1 MGEETGLRKNGNLW
15 FDDGYVEDF
24 TIIRPLLR
32 ERGLV
37 GILAI
42 ITSKVGKEGYLNIER
57 LKIMIR
63 EGWKIASHSVTHRNF
78 KNLSIKEVS
87 WELRKSLEWINESLS
102 LSPVGFVAP
111 YGHINQTQKA
121 LALSHYPFVRAHESI
136 LNFHSKY
143 FQSKE
148 DALRFPGRKYSDKRA
163 EYERVALKKV
173 LEEKIGS
180 EVGERMR

>member
-1 MGEETGLRKNGNLW
+1 MRKNGDLW

-32 ERGLV
+32 EHGLI

-42 ITSKVGKEGYLNIER
+42 ITSKVGEEGYLNIEQ

-63 EGWKIASHSVTHRNF
+63 EGWKIASHSVTHQSF
-78 KNLSIKEVS
+78 KNLSMKEVD
-87 WELRKSLEWINESLS
+87 WELRKSLEWINENLG
-102 LSPVGFVAP
+102 LTPVGFVAP

-121 LALSHYPFVRAHESI
+121 LAMSYYRFVRAHGNI

-148 DALRFPGRKYSDKRA
+148 DALRFLGRKYSDKRA
-163 EYERVALKKV
+163 EYERVVLKKV
-173 LEEKIGS
+173 LK
-180 EVGERMR
+180 GEM

>member
-1 MGEETGLRKNGNLW
+1 MGAETGLKEKGDLW

-24 TIIRPLLR
+24 TIIRPTLR
-32 ERGLV
+32 EQGLV

-42 ITSKVGKEGYLNIER
+42 ITSKIGEEGYLNIEQ

-63 EGWKIASHSVTHRNF
+63 EGWKISSHSVTHRNF
-78 KNLSIKEVS
+78 KNLSMREVS
-87 WELRKSLEWINESLS
+87 WELRKSVEWINENLS
-102 LSPVGFVAP
+102 LNPMGFVAP
-111 YGHINQTQKA
+111 HGHINQTQKT
-121 LALSHYPFVRAHESI
+121 LALSYYPLVRARKNC

-163 EYERVALKKV
+163 EYERVVLKKV
-173 LEEKIGS
+173 LEELYRD
-180 EVGERMR
+180 E